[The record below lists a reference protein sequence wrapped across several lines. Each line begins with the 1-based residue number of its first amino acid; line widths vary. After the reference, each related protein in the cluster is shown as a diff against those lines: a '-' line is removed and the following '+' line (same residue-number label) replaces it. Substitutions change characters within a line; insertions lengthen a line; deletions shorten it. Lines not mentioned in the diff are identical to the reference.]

1 MDKVR
6 RMFFKD
12 YFIRDTVKLIQEARE
27 AFQEEKARADYF
39 ESFETA
45 YPLIS
50 ETMLF
55 MDDEVEKLG
64 IDITGKTKLKIVEE
78 IYSKRNKDNKAQ

>member
-64 IDITGKTKLKIVEE
+64 IDIKGKTKLKIVEE
-78 IYSKRNKDNKAQ
+78 IYSKRNKVNKAQ

>member
-1 MDKVR
+1 MDETR
-6 RMFFKD
+6 RKFFKQ
-12 YFIRDTVKLIQEARE
+12 YFIRDTVKLIATARK
-27 AFQEEKARADYF
+27 AFEEEKAKAEYF

-55 MDDEVEKLG
+55 MDDEVEELG
-64 IDITGKTKLKIVEE
+64 IDKTGKTRLQIVEE
-78 IYSKRNKDNKAQ
+78 IYSKRHKDNKA

>member
-1 MDKVR
+1 MDKTR
-6 RMFFKD
+6 RKFFKE
-12 YFIRDTVKLIQEARE
+12 YFIRDTVKLIT
-27 AFQEEKARADYF
+27 KARKAFEKGEATAEYF

-55 MDDEVEKLG
+55 MDDEVEELG
-64 IDITGKTKLKIVEE
+64 IDITGKSKLEIVEE
-78 IYSKRNKDNKAQ
+78 IYSKRSKE